1 MKCGRQWQIPTSV
14 RVWRRVFAAISPPQA
29 AEEVIAFL
37 QTVPDVHPASRQD
50 PERLQAAAFVLLED
64 DLKRIPQVQQILARD
79 WRDLLVWAKLGHSD
93 WPDRL
98 NEMLGPLH

>member
-1 MKCGRQWQIPTSV
+1 MANTD
-14 RVWRRVFAAISPPQA
+14 ISPRLEARVRRDFQPQA

-37 QTVPDVHPASRQD
+37 QTVPDVLIRSRQD
-50 PERLQAAAFVLLED
+50 PERLQVAAFILLEGEAQ
-64 DLKRIPQVQQILARD
+64 RIPKVRKILMQD

-98 NEMLGPLH
+98 DEMLGPPG

>member
-1 MKCGRQWQIPTSV
+1 MRAPVANTDLSPRLEARV
-14 RVWRRVFAAISPPQA
+14 RRDFPPQA

-50 PERLQAAAFVLLED
+50 PERLQAAAFVLLEG